1 MQQQTFASILDQQ
14 STEVERPKPLP
25 VGTYICVVNGLP
37 RFDKS
42 SKKQTEFVEFNLR
55 PLQAMD
61 DVDDEALTTALT
73 RGNGSSKALQDMTIR
88 ATYYLTEDAI
98 WRLKKF
104 LDDCGIDEE
113 GLTLRQ
119 RIDQSSGRQVAAN
132 LRHEA
137 SEDGQ
142 AIFARLKD
150 TAAVE

>member
-1 MQQQTFASILDQQ
+1 MNQQSFASILDKPA
-14 STEVERPKPLP
+14 TEVDRPKPLP

-42 SKKQTEFVEFNLR
+42 SKKQTEFVEFALK
-55 PLQAMD
+55 PLAASE
-61 DVDDEALTTALT
+61 DVDDEALVTALT
-73 RGNGSSKALQDMTIR
+73 RGDGSSKALQDMTIR
-88 ATYYLTEDAI
+88 AIYYLTEDAI

-104 LDDCGIDEE
+104 LEDLGIDSE
-113 GLTLRQ
+113 GKSLRQ
-119 RIDQSSGRQVAAN
+119 MIDEAPGRQVAAN